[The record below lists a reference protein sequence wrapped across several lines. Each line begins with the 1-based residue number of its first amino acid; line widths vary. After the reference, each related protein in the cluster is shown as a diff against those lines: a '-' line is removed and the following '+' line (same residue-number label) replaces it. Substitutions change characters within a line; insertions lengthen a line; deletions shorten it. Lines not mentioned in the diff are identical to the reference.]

1 MRNNNWDIAQSHVN
15 LVSARSHSAVDA
27 KKLSRNGS
35 ADGYAQLRKKRARK
49 KTIIMGLS
57 IALVSLLAAIVVA
70 ATVWVLW
77 LNGELGRDLLGNQ
90 ANFDSGVYEGLFVE
104 PEKPEDPFWI
114 LLMGTDDREGY
125 EVPRTDTLILARVD
139 QKNKR
144 ASLISIPRDLYV
156 EIPGYGYNKINAAY
170 TFAEL
175 EEPGS
180 GAALTIKTVQNLA
193 GVQISYFAQINF
205 TGLENLVDG
214 LGGVEVDVP
223 VDIVNDPDSGG
234 LDIYAGVQTLDG
246 AHALTFCRA
255 RNSFDQG
262 DYQRQANQRTFLQAL
277 AKQVLASDPP
287 TIANTVSNMA
297 TMTFTNMDV
306 AKLVKIAQGMQG
318 MEESGIYTYHLP
330 ASSDSVYIGEDKL
343 SVEILDSY
351 AWQELIT
358 ALDAGEYPE
367 LQDDPRAGVVPDS
380 YLPSSTPGAV
390 DQTAGGASSID
401 ASQYLVDVRNGCGIQ
416 GSATSVSDM
425 LALAGYQRGEI
436 GNANAYVYDE
446 TLIIYQDETSK
457 AAAEDIRRR
466 LGYGKTIASLGR
478 YSFTGNILV
487 VVGNDF
493 PA

>member
-1 MRNNNWDIAQSHVN
+1 M
-15 LVSARSHSAVDA
+15 DA
-27 KKLSRNGS
+27 KRLSRSRS

-49 KTIIMGLS
+49 KNLIMGLS
-57 IALVSLLAAIVVA
+57 ITFISLLSAIVVA

-77 LNGELGRDLLGNQ
+77 LNGELGRDFSGNQ

-139 QKNKR
+139 QQNKR
-144 ASLISIPRDLYV
+144 AAMVSIPRDLYV

-175 EEPGS
+175 DKPGS
-180 GAALTIKTVQNLA
+180 GAASTIRTVQNLA
-193 GVQISYFAQINF
+193 GVKISYFAQINF
-205 TGLENLVDG
+205 DGLESLVDG
-214 LGGVEVDVP
+214 LKGVEVDVP
-223 VDIVNDPDSGG
+223 VDIIGDADAGG
-234 LDIYAGVQTLDG
+234 LDIYAGVQKLDG
-246 AHALTFCRA
+246 AHALTFCRS
-255 RNSFDQG
+255 RQFENG

-297 TMTFTNMDV
+297 SMTFTNMDV
-306 AKLVKIAQGMQG
+306 AKLVKVAQGMQG
-318 MEESGIYTYHLP
+318 MEENSIHTYHLP
-330 ASSDSVYIGEDKL
+330 AYTDSTTVGGDLL
-343 SVEILDSY
+343 SIEVADNY

-358 ALDAGEYPE
+358 ALNAGEYPE
-367 LQDDPRAGVVPDS
+367 HQEDGNAGIVPPS
-380 YLPSSTPGAV
+380 YLPGSTPGTV
-390 DQTAGGASSID
+390 DQSSGGASSVNT
-401 ASQYLVDVRNGCGIQ
+401 SKYLVDVRNGCGIQ
-416 GSATSVSDM
+416 GCATSVSDM

-466 LGYGKTIASLGR
+466 LGYCKTIASLGR